1 MHANSSMM
9 SDDVRYIDE
18 GYRSSIALP
27 IEVHHQAISIASCN
41 IMQQETVVVVDAS
54 SSSSKGTDRYSD
66 ILMQRCISD
75 SHYLVSK
82 YIDAES
88 IRCGACGVALG
99 VYTRF
104 VSNISIPNRF
114 RIDASMMHRY
124 QKNRYTL
131 ENSDPYP

>member
-1 MHANSSMM
+1 MLCPVFALFSSR
-9 SDDVRYIDE
+9 VVL
-18 GYRSSIALP
+18 GALYGWDTK
-27 IEVHHQAISIASCN
+27 SCPTR
-41 IMQQETVVVVDAS
+41 QF
-54 SSSSKGTDRYSD
+54 KGTDRYSD
-66 ILMQRCISD
+66 ILIQRCISD
-75 SHYLVSK
+75 SHYLVST

-99 VYTRF
+99 VYMRF

-131 ENSDPYP
+131 ENSDPYPYPAIAPPRCRVGHLFCPVRRS